1 MKIKFVW
8 KYMGIISV
16 ELKLEF
22 TCAPKQTKKCVTQ
35 NLHHIFFGGGGREKL
50 NIIVSGVWFKYVFII
65 IAFVQREYN
74 QEAQSEKQ
82 EKFELWE
89 ACVLVSR
96 KIV

>member
-1 MKIKFVW
+1 MKVHGNYISGTEI
-8 KYMGIISV
+8 GIHLCSKTNKKMCNS
-16 ELKLEF
+16 ELTSHFL
-22 TCAPKQTKKCVTQ
+22 
-35 NLHHIFFGGGGREKL
+35 GGGRREKL